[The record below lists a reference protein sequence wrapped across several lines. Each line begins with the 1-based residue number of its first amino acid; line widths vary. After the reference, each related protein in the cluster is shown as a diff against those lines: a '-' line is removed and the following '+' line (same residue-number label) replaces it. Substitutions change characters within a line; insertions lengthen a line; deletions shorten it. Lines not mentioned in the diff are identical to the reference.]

1 MWQEHISIYPR
12 YDIHGVRRLQEPLGF
27 LPSCHER
34 AAPFKT
40 KPFDGQTRS
49 TFSTSGTCGSFFA
62 NPYSPLV
69 KHCAKEWRRPPDP
82 ARQTTALTHK
92 ICSVPFASAWW
103 QWAWCSWMNRI
114 SQDQFQNVQTVVV
127 LSYDLGH
134 APVHMEEVIASVS
147 WREKLLQCASR
158 FKRNTNNHTRTTRKA
173 CRKWDFFNPFE
184 QILPAG
190 PVMHNHC
197 KETIELHLHDIRLQK
212 ISLLYYYY
220 PGWVCQIVVICCS
233 TTNMLCVADQFP
245 AYLQNASVLHQNKA
259 YANWATAQNSASAMC
274 PPPGR
279 HCNRLG
285 LCHHCGHWCVAIW
298 RTCQQIGVSPRCNF
312 ASPP

>member
-1 MWQEHISIYPR
+1 MAVGLKFINEPHIT
-12 YDIHGVRRLQEPLGF
+12 G
-27 LPSCHER
+27 
-34 AAPFKT
+34 
-40 KPFDGQTRS
+40 
-49 TFSTSGTCGSFFA
+49 
-62 NPYSPLV
+62 
-69 KHCAKEWRRPPDP
+69 
-82 ARQTTALTHK
+82 
-92 ICSVPFASAWW
+92 
-103 QWAWCSWMNRI
+103 
-114 SQDQFQNVQTVVV
+114 
-127 LSYDLGH
+127 
-134 APVHMEEVIASVS
+134 SVS
-147 WREKLLQCASR
+147 KCTNSYCIVLWFRPRACTYGRGNSICQLARKTPAVFFRIQTER
-158 FKRNTNNHTRTTRKA
+158 IRGNTNNHTRTTRKA

-197 KETIELHLHDIRLQK
+197 METIELHLHDIRLQK
-212 ISLLYYYY
+212 ILSYYY
-220 PGWVCQIVVICCS
+220 PRWVCQIVGICCTS
-233 TTNMLCVADQFP
+233 VADQFP
-245 AYLQNASVLHQNKA
+245 AYLQNASVLHHNKA